1 MDKKQNIQLSF
12 MDQIM
17 KNKFFLLSA
26 LLGLATT
33 SAVSANYSA
42 NEGCYVSVFGGPNWV
57 NQNHR
62 RHVEVDFKTG
72 YLVGASIGYQWCNN
86 ISVEGEFTYRHNKLD
101 KIKFSRNKC
110 RDEQRQWHNFRR
122 DRDLE
127 SYAVMANVRYDWA
140 LECMCFMPYI
150 RAGIGYGNT
159 KFRTRHDDYD
169 CYNNLLRCRH
179 NHHRSAF
186 AYQAGAGITIPDIMC
201 NTHLDIGYNYWSTT
215 QRRGRSNLGNNSL
228 VVAAK
233 YVF

>member
-1 MDKKQNIQLSF
+1 

-26 LLGLATT
+26 LLGLTLT
-33 SAVSANYSA
+33 SAVSAD
-42 NEGCYVSVFGGPNWV
+42 EGFYVSVSGGPNWV
-57 NQNHR
+57 NQNNHK
-62 RHVEVDFKTG
+62 HVKVDFKTG
-72 YLVGASIGYQWCNN
+72 YFVGGAIGYQWCNN
-86 ISVEGEFTYRHNKLD
+86 ISVEGEFTYRHNQLD
-101 KIKFSRNKC
+101 KVRFSNKKC
-110 RDEQRQWHNFRR
+110 HESQTNWHNFRK

-150 RAGIGYGNT
+150 KAGIGYGNT
-159 KFRTRHDDYD
+159 KFRTKHDDFD
-169 CYNNLLRCRH
+169 ACGNLFHCRKSH
-179 NHHRSAF
+179 DQSSF
-186 AYQAGAGITIPDIMC
+186 AYQAGAGITIPDIFC

-215 QRRGRSNLGNNSL
+215 QNKGHSNLGNSSL